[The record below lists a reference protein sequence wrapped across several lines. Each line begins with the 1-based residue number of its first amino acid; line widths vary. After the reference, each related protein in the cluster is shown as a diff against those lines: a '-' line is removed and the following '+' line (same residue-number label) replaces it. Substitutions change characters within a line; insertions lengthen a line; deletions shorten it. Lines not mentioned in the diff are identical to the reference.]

1 MDSATEIGRR
11 GVRTVQAGMVAV
23 SRVAGK
29 VPGVVRKAA
38 GGNRTGT
45 TPEYVIVEDLPDDL
59 RLTKDEEARMTTLIE
74 RAREW
79 GKERDQ
85 RWLERGR
92 LEGERDLVMRM
103 VTRRFGPGAADDLAP
118 VLARVSNPDRIAA
131 IAARV
136 SECETA
142 EELVVWAQG
151 A

>member
-1 MDSATEIGRR
+1 MDSAAEIGKR
-11 GVRTVQAGMVAV
+11 GVRKVQAGVDAVAQA
-23 SRVAGK
+23 AGK
-29 VPGVVRKAA
+29 IPGVFRKAT
-38 GGNRTGT
+38 GKDETGT
-45 TPEYVIVEDLPDDL
+45 EKPREYIVVENLPDEL
-59 RLTKDEEARMTTLIE
+59 EEYSLGVL
-74 RAREW
+74 EW

-85 RWLERGR
+85 QWLERGR

-103 VTRRFGPGAADDLAP
+103 VTQRFGPGTADDLAP
-118 VLARVSNPDRIAA
+118 VFARVSNPDRIAA